1 MKGEIAK
8 SAPKEPHQWA
18 HNAPEPPVVLFDAQ
32 GRRFTRLACEVKKKF
47 D

>member
-8 SAPKEPHQWA
+8 SIPHQGA

-32 GRRFTRLACEVKKKF
+32 GRRFTREACEV
-47 D
+47 